1 MRVKTMRSLR
11 HSLLCL
17 TFAAAVTVL
26 VSPIGASSVVVA
38 DPSVSG
44 GGTVHATDVFGDYFP
59 DAATFAIF
67 AGVNPGG
74 SAYGRIN
81 LTANG
86 DFAAAWGACPYD
98 PRCEPG
104 SATSTL
110 HLKGDVASVLTDGN
124 TVAVSGTL
132 TEVDHGK
139 ENGVIFTEEDV
150 PFVITAT
157 EGSSSFVLQF
167 CEVPPFTMDVAT
179 GHISVRAGAL
189 AAGLLKRP
197 SVRIESIPACR

>member
-1 MRVKTMRSLR
+1 MRSLR
-11 HSLLCL
+11 HSLFCL
-17 TFAAAVTVL
+17 TFLAAATIL
-26 VSPIGASSVVVA
+26 VSPLDASLNVTA
-38 DPSVSG
+38 DPSMSG
-44 GGTVHATDVFGDYFP
+44 GGTVHATDDFGGYFP
-59 DAATFAIF
+59 DAATFTIF

-74 SAYGRIN
+74 SAYGRMN

-110 HLKGDVASVLTDGN
+110 HLKGDVASVQTDGT
-124 TVAVSGTL
+124 TVAISGTL

-139 ENGVIFTEEDV
+139 QDGVIFTEEDV
-150 PFVITAT
+150 PFVITAE

-167 CEVPPFTMDVAT
+167 CAVPPFTMDVAT
-179 GHISVRAGAL
+179 GHISVHAGAL
-189 AAGLLKRP
+189 SAGMLKRP
-197 SVRIESIPACR
+197 SARVQSIPACR